1 MITNVPVRDV
11 REANPVNVTS
21 SPSGRFITSRN
32 EFACELVPVLAS
44 AEHGC
49 AVGTKLYTFRWILN
63 QIKIAMG
70 YCSSKINYLGARY
83 PFPLQYNC
91 GAMGCGVEDVGCVM
105 IKFTRSSHKAPWYFH
120 DFPPP
125 PSSLVVN
132 WQSIPHSPHF
142 IVCRRRLTPLL
153 STLKAI

>member
-1 MITNVPVRDV
+1 MTTNVPVRDV

-83 PFPLQYNC
+83 PSTSVQLWRDGLHFTSKAKSFRIDSKWKKIFFLFHFLLFPNLLQQP
-91 GAMGCGVEDVGCVM
+91 
-105 IKFTRSSHKAPWYFH
+105 FFS
-120 DFPPP
+120 
-125 PSSLVVN
+125 
-132 WQSIPHSPHF
+132 
-142 IVCRRRLTPLL
+142 
-153 STLKAI
+153 

>member
-1 MITNVPVRDV
+1 MTTNVPVRDV

-49 AVGTKLYTFRWILN
+49 AVGTKFYTFRWILN
-63 QIKIAMG
+63 HIKIAMG

-83 PFPLQYNC
+83 PSTSVQLWRDGLHFTSKAKSFRIDSKWKKIFFLFHFPLFPNLLQQPFFPNF
-91 GAMGCGVEDVGCVM
+91 VGN
-105 IKFTRSSHKAPWYFH
+105 IITY
-120 DFPPP
+120 
-125 PSSLVVN
+125 
-132 WQSIPHSPHF
+132 
-142 IVCRRRLTPLL
+142 
-153 STLKAI
+153 LK

>member
-1 MITNVPVRDV
+1 MTTNVPVRDV

-63 QIKIAMG
+63 QIKIAIG

-83 PFPLQYNC
+83 PFPLEYNC
-91 GAMGCGVEDVGCVM
+91 GAMDC
-105 IKFTRSSHKAPWYFH
+105 T
-120 DFPPP
+120 
-125 PSSLVVN
+125 SLLKRKVLG
-132 WQSIPHSPHF
+132 SIPSELGFSSIFLYFLNFYNNHF
-142 IVCRRRLTPLL
+142 FPNFVGNIITY
-153 STLKAI
+153 LK